1 MVTPRILHSFNS
13 VKVFFLFFF
22 LLTTPLVLSSRR
34 IPHRPSQ
41 ELGEFEGPKL
51 NSQGEDLP
59 TQGGTA

>member
-1 MVTPRILHSFNS
+1 MVTPRILHNFNS
-13 VKVFFLFFF
+13 VKVFFFF
-22 LLTTPLVLSSRR
+22 LLTTLLILSGRR